1 MVMPKL
7 KGEGVLK
14 RLKELGINVKV
25 VVSSGFMNE
34 TQREKLKGLG
44 INAFLD
50 KPYREADV
58 LSLVRKLL
66 AQGPQPAA
74 GLSLP
79 RA

>member
-1 MVMPKL
+1 
-7 KGEGVLK
+7 
-14 RLKELGINVKV
+14 
-25 VVSSGFMNE
+25 MNE